1 MPSNGV
7 SSVSWHGH
15 VGIDA
20 PRDRYLSHSIGP
32 TCLFGHTHV
41 ECPICFVTPHN
52 HAPHRQNTQPD
63 RMFISFDSHPYGVD
77 TDPPPCTDG
86 YTRLPHMHPLWTWV
100 CHHLGYP
107 PRVVAA
113 WMPHSGSRCGVSP
126 ASGITHEVMCR
137 VSAPSCMDAHNTRDR
152 SWFVHPG
159 TSSCLVWSMM
169 SDTHV
174 IHRCPTHHSSR

>member
-1 MPSNGV
+1 MFSMPSNGV

-77 TDPPPCTDG
+77 TDPHRVRMVTLVCPTCTRCGHGCVIISGTHLASLLHGCPTQVHGVVCLPPQASRMRSCV
-86 YTRLPHMHPLWTWV
+86 V
-100 CHHLGYP
+100 CP
-107 PRVVAA
+107 PRVA
-113 WMPHSGSRCGVSP
+113 WMHTTLGTDRGSFTP
-126 ASGITHEVMCR
+126 ARRRASYG
-137 VSAPSCMDAHNTRDR
+137 P
-152 SWFVHPG
+152 
-159 TSSCLVWSMM
+159 
-169 SDTHV
+169 
-174 IHRCPTHHSSR
+174 